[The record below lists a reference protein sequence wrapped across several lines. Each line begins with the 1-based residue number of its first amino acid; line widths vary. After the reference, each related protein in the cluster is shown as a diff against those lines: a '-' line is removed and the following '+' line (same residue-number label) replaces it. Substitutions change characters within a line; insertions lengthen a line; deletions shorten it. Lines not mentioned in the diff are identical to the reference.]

1 MGKEQYKRGDWRLIP
16 SVDDLYNLIN
26 EIQDNVLRRWTST
39 IIHRIEKDFI
49 TKPGSA
55 KHHHAWRSGLLQ
67 HTYSVAQLAGKIA
80 QHYINDGLTINK
92 DVVISGAILQDI
104 GKIYCYEEIPDSLA
118 IVAPPDREPFLDRQY
133 RSTRHDAWFHH
144 IPLGFS
150 LARAVA
156 DELHCTD
163 NENVLHA
170 LHIIISHH
178 GKKEW
183 SSPQEPKTLEA
194 LIGHHADFI
203 DSCVFA
209 TEETQKLKLGG
220 KTY

>member
-1 MGKEQYKRGDWRLIP
+1 MIP
-16 SVDDLYNLIN
+16 STDDLYNLIEQIN
-26 EIQDNVLRRWTST
+26 DPILRKWTRS
-39 IIHRIEKDFI
+39 IIYRIEDDFVN
-49 TKPGSA
+49 KAGSA
-55 KHHHAWRSGLLQ
+55 KRHHAWKHGLLQ
-67 HTYSVAQLAGKIA
+67 HSYSVATLACRIA
-80 QHYINDGLTINK
+80 QHYIDSGVKLNK
-92 DVVISGAILQDI
+92 DVVLAGSLLQDI
-104 GKIYCYEEIPDSLA
+104 GKIYCYEEIPNSLA
-118 IVAPPDREPFLDRQY
+118 IVNPPDREPSLDRQY
-133 RSTRHDAWFHH
+133 QSTRHDQWFHH

-156 DELHCTD
+156 DELNCTD